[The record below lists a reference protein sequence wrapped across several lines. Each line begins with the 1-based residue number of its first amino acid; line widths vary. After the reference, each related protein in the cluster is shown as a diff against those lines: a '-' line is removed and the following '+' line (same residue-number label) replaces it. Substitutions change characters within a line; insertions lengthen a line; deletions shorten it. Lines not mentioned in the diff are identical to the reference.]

1 MQNLITVIPGSITI
15 QNFIP
20 GKIYKEAIVIYNTC
34 NVPIT
39 IKLTTSDKNKLLLNE
54 SIIRLG
60 VNHTKKINI
69 IIQDK
74 VKYNYNKFPF
84 QKKLFIHLKGDLID
98 EKFEINLYYFVKG
111 GYNPINNLNDVKNIQ
126 RQIDNFNLNNINNP
140 EFNNTNNNNF
150 NNTNNSTF
158 HNTNNNN
165 FNNNNNNNDNNN
177 NDNIDEEYLRSTKF
191 LDNINSI
198 NNNNNNPNNYNNN
211 NYNNNYNNNNYNNNY
226 NITNE
231 DEYNIPISINKVEEF
246 SIFSN
251 VNNNEI
257 DLNLNENLSNEE
269 KISELKN
276 TIKILFNKLNTM
288 NKLLIEY
295 ENKITE
301 TNKIFSLNS
310 KDYNKEQI
318 SLFFISDSSFMKN
331 LNKIEPEID
340 IKNTKVQ
347 NELLTTENKILNQ
360 RIKDLED
367 KLMYITG
374 ENIDNNNVNN
384 NNNNDNNNN
393 DNNNNDNNIDNNINN
408 NNYYNNSNGAVNNN
422 ELHEINEEDDNNN
435 NNIDSDN
442 INNLNSDNNIKEEN
456 PLTYSNSNKLN
467 SSENDENNNIN
478 NNNNNINIV
487 DNNNNNN
494 YDNNEN
500 DNNNIYNNYNIDN
513 NNNNN
518 NHEIIESNNLNIDPE
533 FIENFNEEIDNI
545 NNENENENL

>member
-1 MQNLITVIPGSITI
+1 MQNVITVIPGSFTI

-20 GKIYKEAIVIYNTC
+20 GKIYKDAIVIYNTC

-39 IKLTTSDKNKLLLNE
+39 IKLTSSDKNKLLLNE
-54 SIIRLG
+54 NIIRLG
-60 VNHTKKINI
+60 VNQTKKINI

-111 GYNPINNLNDVKNIQ
+111 GYNPVNNLNDIKNIQ
-126 RQIDNFNLNNINNP
+126 RQFDNLNSNNNNTNY
-140 EFNNTNNNNF
+140 EFNNT
-150 NNTNNSTF
+150 
-158 HNTNNNN
+158 
-165 FNNNNNNNDNNN
+165 NNNNNDNNN
-177 NDNIDEEYLRSTKF
+177 NVDEDYLRSMKF
-191 LDNINSI
+191 LDNIN
-198 NNNNNNPNNYNNN
+198 NNNNNNNNYNNSN
-211 NYNNNYNNNNYNNNY
+211 NIYNNSNYNNNYNNNNNNNNNY

-246 SIFSN
+246 SILSHL
-251 VNNNEI
+251 NNNEI

-318 SLFFISDSSFMKN
+318 SLFFISESSFMKN

-340 IKNTKVQ
+340 IKNIKVQ

-374 ENIDNNNVNN
+374 ENIDNNNND
-384 NNNNDNNNN
+384 NNDNNNI
-393 DNNNNDNNIDNNINN
+393 DNNNIDNNMN
-408 NNYYNNSNGAVNNN
+408 NNYYNNSNGAENINNN
-422 ELHEINEEDDNNN
+422 ELHDINEEDDNNN
-435 NNIDSDN
+435 IESDN
-442 INNLNSDNNIKEEN
+442 INNINSDNNNKEEN

-467 SSENDENNNIN
+467 SSENEENNYIN
-478 NNNNNINIV
+478 NNNNDINIV
-487 DNNNNNN
+487 DNNKNNN

-500 DNNNIYNNYNIDN
+500 ENNNMYINYNIDN
-513 NNNNN
+513 NNINNN

-533 FIENFNEEIDNI
+533 LIDNI